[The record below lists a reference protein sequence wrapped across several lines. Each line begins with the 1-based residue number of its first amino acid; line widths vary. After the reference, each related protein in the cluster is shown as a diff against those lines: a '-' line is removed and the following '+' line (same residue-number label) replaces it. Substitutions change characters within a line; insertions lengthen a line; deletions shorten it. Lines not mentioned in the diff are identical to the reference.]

1 LDTILQQLAG
11 PGVPATQGPCI
22 TKQQFAAWRK
32 QYTLDALR
40 GARYGVSFCQYFK
53 IPSNQEVFYRAALG
67 NVDIIESLNN
77 SDNSP
82 VIPIL
87 SLI

>member
-32 QYTLDALR
+32 QYTLDALQ
-40 GARYGVSFCQYFK
+40 GTRYGVSFCQYFK
-53 IPSNQEVFYRAALG
+53 ILDYRIYF
-67 NVDIIESLNN
+67 DSTPERCDEIIQKEWI
-77 SDNSP
+77 
-82 VIPIL
+82 VTA
-87 SLI
+87 

>member
-1 LDTILQQLAG
+1 MDTILQQLAG

-53 IPSNQEVFYRAALG
+53 IQDYRIYFDSTPESC
-67 NVDIIESLNN
+67 NEIIRKEWL
-77 SDNSP
+77 
-82 VIPIL
+82 V
-87 SLI
+87 